1 MTSGLVRRGSGS
13 YPADLEHLAAPPSCL
28 YVLGDLACADARRVA
43 IVGTR
48 RASRVGREF
57 AAELGFGLA
66 RAGLCVVSG
75 LARGI
80 DGAAH
85 RGALDARRTAPGVP
99 GPLAVVGSGLDVV
112 YPAEHRELWE
122 SVAAAGA
129 VVSEFGP
136 GTPPLPHHFP
146 ARNRLIAALAEVVVV
161 VESAE
166 RGGSLVTAR
175 LALDLGR
182 TVLAVPG
189 SVRAPV
195 NRGTNLLLRDGAS
208 PVLDVSDVLGALG
221 LAGPASPPGP
231 VPARRPQ
238 HPAGALARR
247 VGELLAAG
255 PASPEALADQLSV
268 HPLALTGA
276 IEELA
281 QLGLVEQPG
290 LWWELTP
297 AGAAVDW

>member
-1 MTSGLVRRGSGS
+1 MTSSLLRRGSRS
-13 YPADLEHLAAPPSCL
+13 YPAELEHLAAPPSCL
-28 YVLGDLACADARRVA
+28 YVLGDLARADARRVA

-48 RASRVGREF
+48 RASRVGREI
-57 AAELGFGLA
+57 AAELGFDLA

-85 RGALDARRTAPGVP
+85 RGALDASRVASGVP

-112 YPAEHRELWE
+112 YPAEHRDLWE
-122 SVAAAGA
+122 AVAAAGA
-129 VVSEFGP
+129 VVSELGP

-189 SVRAPV
+189 SVRAPA

-221 LAGPASPPGP
+221 LAAPP
-231 VPARRPQ
+231 VPAARRPER
-238 HPAGALARR
+238 PAGALARR
-247 VGELLAAG
+247 VGALLAAG
-255 PASPEALADQLSV
+255 PAAPESLADQLAA
-268 HPLALTGA
+268 HPLELTGA

-281 QLGLVEQPG
+281 RLGLVEQPG
-290 LWWELTP
+290 LWWELTA
-297 AGAAVDW
+297 AGAAVEW